1 MTEVATPFQGRR
13 LDARFTLLEK
23 LGSGGQ
29 GEVWRAHDETR
40 GIDIALKVPANA
52 AQGAGAVAAFERE
65 HAIAA
70 RLSHPAVL
78 KVFPPHRSGDVVLL
92 PMELATGG
100 DLRRLR
106 GAGYLEIIPVLLDI
120 AQALEH
126 AHEHGVIHR
135 DLKPGNV
142 LFDARGGVKLAD
154 FGAAGTTST
163 SAADARMQGLS
174 PFTASPEQ
182 LRGEAPTESDDIYG
196 LGALAYELLSGYPPY
211 YPHFDLRRAQED
223 PVPDLVPTR
232 QIPPLLSSL
241 VMRMLAKDRRERPH
255 SMREVIDDLDASL
268 NDTLTFDFESI
279 VDPTHGAP
287 SAAVSIG
294 TVAGARADQARD
306 REARDSNQ
314 QNQHDE
320 AASAEDDYED
330 EGPDLGLIPEL
341 LVANALVVPRK
352 GNRKPGAKPAESP
365 GGAPGTQQSATA
377 QAEGASQA
385 TKAASANVRRAG
397 DAAEAPNSARA
408 TSAPSVTSA
417 AYAANARQADDA
429 AEAQNPARAAIPPP
443 ATSAV
448 QGQGPN
454 SAQAAGMSQANGAEQ
469 AANARWPADV
479 GQGRTSAQVNSAPQA
494 ANAGQ
499 VAGASQAVNATRQV
513 SAAQAAD
520 AGSASDAGMRVSGA
534 ATPKVEVAP
543 ARDDVAATRGSS
555 DQGVSNDTVH
565 LTQDEVV
572 SARLAARGSS
582 DQTIFNDTMQLPVA
596 PEGLIDQG
604 VQNDT
609 VQLLAEPGASL
620 RERIAAVRG
629 SAVNNDTMLLPPEE
643 LASEGDDATAAP
655 PTSFMHGTPERGPHG
670 RGIQERA
677 ARARAQSA
685 VAHTATPAGVAK
697 SSPGLVAAQSA
708 NTASGA
714 RLTSHRPGG
723 AGASASRTPALTA
736 SGPGGA
742 SANVSRAAALAAS
755 EPGSASAGALRAAAS
770 TTSGSGSA
778 SAGAAGL
785 TAGGPGSASANG
797 SNTAALRQAPAQ
809 QLTQPALAA
818 AGGGGPNIAAER
830 PMWESLQLETVP
842 RVARLEPIRR
852 RRWPIVLLGVLAGI
866 AVAVFYWLP
875 RYAPQGLPLDL
886 SAFSQHVSKSPTPAA
901 STSASLPD
909 EATAATSSSSGADNS
924 AEAKLQA
931 TRENFDRRLA
941 ALEARG
947 AGVWGGAEFAMAK
960 MRAAES
966 VGAHDAGNTQMAQD
980 RLAHAS
986 HLLDEVE
993 SRAPQALAAQLAA
1006 GQKALAAGQ
1015 EEIANQAFELAKKID
1030 PSDRHIAEGQRRV
1043 QNLGGVLPLLADA
1056 QNAEGARNYS
1066 RAAQDYSKALAL
1078 DPGNDKARSGLAR
1091 ANAAFGDDNYAKAV
1105 GSGFAAI
1112 GAGRLDDARDA
1123 FEKAHTLRPNGSE
1136 AAEGLRRV
1144 SAALSAKGYASVRQR
1159 AASLEAQ
1166 ERWDEAVQLYD
1177 SALQADPSLAF
1188 AQEGKDRAAAR
1199 AELAASMQAL
1209 IDRPERLSSQ
1219 SVRNQVRALLDT
1231 AHAQSPSGPV
1241 LRSQIARLGMLLPDY
1256 DSSAWRGTART
1267 DLLEKPVHLSLVSD
1281 NATAVTIPSI
1291 GQFGTFA
1298 KRDIE
1303 LKPGRYTVIGTR
1315 DGYRDVRRDIT
1326 ISPGQESQTIS
1337 VSCLDPT

>member
-1 MTEVATPFQGRR
+1 MTEVSTPLQGRR

-70 RLSHPAVL
+70 RLNHASVL

-106 GAGYLEIIPVLLDI
+106 GAGYLDIIPVLLDI

-126 AHEHGVIHR
+126 AHERGVIHR

-163 SAADARMQGLS
+163 TAEDARQQGLS

-211 YPHFDLRRAQED
+211 YPHFDLRRAQEE
-223 PVPDLVPTR
+223 PVPNLVPTR

-255 SMREVIDDLDASL
+255 SMREVIDDLDAAL
-268 NDTLTFDFESI
+268 NDTLTFDFESL

-287 SAAVSIG
+287 TAAVSLG
-294 TVAGARADQARD
+294 LVSGARANADRG
-306 REARDSNQ
+306 READTPRAGSAQVESPHESISSGVEAVRDQQASDSNQ
-314 QNQHDE
+314 HAEDG
-320 AASAEDDYED
+320 ADEDDYD
-330 EGPDLGLIPEL
+330 EEEPDLGLIPEL
-341 LVANALVVPRK
+341 LLANALVVTRK
-352 GNRKPGAKPAESP
+352 GSRSGSKQRAKPAESP
-365 GGAPGTQQSATA
+365 GAPQGPAGETVNARQSA
-377 QAEGASQA
+377 
-385 TKAASANVRRAG
+385 
-397 DAAEAPNSARA
+397 DAAEAPNLARASNASPAIAAPQARSAAGVPQAANEVDAVSARQVADATGAANSARA
-408 TSAPSVTSA
+408 SRAPPSGAAQAQSAS
-417 AYAANARQADDA
+417 DA
-429 AEAQNPARAAIPPP
+429 AQAR
-443 ATSAV
+443 
-448 QGQGPN
+448 N
-454 SAQAAGMSQANGAEQ
+454 SAQAADSSQG
-469 AANARWPADV
+469 
-479 GQGRTSAQVNSAPQA
+479 

-499 VAGASQAVNATRQV
+499 ASSAWPVADGAKAGNST
-513 SAAQAAD
+513 QAAD
-520 AGSASDAGMRVSGA
+520 ASPGV
-534 ATPKVEVAP
+534 ATPKAEVAP
-543 ARDDVAATRGSS
+543 ARVEVAATRPSS
-555 DQGVSNDTVH
+555 ESVINDTVH
-565 LTQDEVV
+565 LSQDEVI
-572 SARLAARGSS
+572 SARLAARGPS
-582 DQTIFNDTMQLPVA
+582 DQAAF
-596 PEGLIDQG
+596 
-604 VQNDT
+604 NDT
-609 VQLLAEPGASL
+609 VQLPASTGLIDQAVDNDTVQLPSDPARGL
-620 RERIAAVRG
+620 RERIAAVRR
-629 SAVNNDTMLLPPEE
+629 ATVNNDTMLLPPEE
-643 LASEGDDATAAP
+643 TEGEPDGTAASPRASITRAAPERASQDRRSHQRRVRGQPTTAHATTQGASAKP
-655 PTSFMHGTPERGPHG
+655 PGPNTSSAAVLTSFATDAA
-670 RGIQERA
+670 I
-677 ARARAQSA
+677 ARAIRGTGAGTSGANAPGGAERTASTSNAATLNANAPGANVPGSLARGATSSA
-685 VAHTATPAGVAK
+685 PSSTANGAGT
-697 SSPGLVAAQSA
+697 GSA
-708 NTASGA
+708 NTSS
-714 RLTSHRPGG
+714 T
-723 AGASASRTPALTA
+723 
-736 SGPGGA
+736 
-742 SANVSRAAALAAS
+742 AAS
-755 EPGSASAGALRAAAS
+755 
-770 TTSGSGSA
+770 
-778 SAGAAGL
+778 
-785 TAGGPGSASANG
+785 
-797 SNTAALRQAPAQ
+797 LRQPPAQ
-809 QLTQPALAA
+809 QLHQPGLATAGLAA
-818 AGGGGPNIAAER
+818 GAGGGANIATER
-830 PMWESLQLETVP
+830 PLWESLQLESVP
-842 RVARLEPIRR
+842 RVAKLEPIRR
-852 RRWPIVLLGVLAGI
+852 RRWPIVLLGALAGI

-875 RYAPQGLPLDL
+875 RYAPQGLPIDL
-886 SAFSQHVSKSPTPAA
+886 SSFTPHMSKSVAPAA
-901 STSASLPD
+901 ATSTSPPD
-909 EATAATSSSSGADNS
+909 EATAATSSSADNS
-924 AEAKLQA
+924 AEAKLTA

-980 RLAHAS
+980 RLADAS
-986 HLLDEVE
+986 HLLDQVE
-993 SRAPQALAAQLAA
+993 SRASQALAAQLVL
-1006 GQKALAAGQ
+1006 GEKALAAGQ
-1015 EEIANQAFELAKKID
+1015 EGIANQAFELAKQID
-1030 PSDRHIAEGQRRV
+1030 PSDRRIADGQRRV
-1043 QNLGGVLPLLADA
+1043 HNLDGVLPLLADA

-1066 RAAQDYSKALAL
+1066 RAAQDYSKVLAL
-1078 DPGNDKARSGLAR
+1078 DPGNEKARTSLAQD
-1091 ANAAFGDDNYAKAV
+1091 NAALGDDNYAKAV
-1105 GSGFAAI
+1105 GSGYAAL
-1112 GAGRLDDARDA
+1112 GAGRLDDARTA
-1123 FEKAHTLRPNGSE
+1123 FEKARAVRPNGSE
-1136 AAEGLRRV
+1136 AADGLRRV
-1144 SAALSAKGYASVRQR
+1144 GVALSAKGFASVRQR

-1177 SALQADPSLAF
+1177 SALQSDPSLAF

-1219 SVRNQVRALLDT
+1219 SVRNQARALLDT
-1231 AHAQSPSGPV
+1231 ANAQSPSGPV

-1267 DLLEKPVHLSLVSD
+1267 DLLEKPVRLSLVSD

-1315 DGYRDVRRDIT
+1315 DGYRDVHRDIT

-1337 VSCLDPT
+1337 VSCSDPI